1 MPRKQKRRSNGEGTV
16 RQRADGRYEAREA
29 ASIVNNVPFKPRS
42 FYGATAEEARE
53 KRTAALALTSSG
65 ITLDA
70 QKTTLGTYID
80 RWLEQGQADWR
91 PNTVLAYRH
100 ELGLAT
106 PIWSLMLADVQP
118 QSIKRLY
125 TLLRKAGTS
134 ATMLAKVHSKLKSV
148 MKEAVID
155 GLLPANP
162 LDRMRAPKAPESNV
176 DFWTE
181 SQLLGFLRGV
191 PEDDPAYAMFYVF
204 AFTGLR
210 RGELIGLH
218 WTDLKVWSDGSG
230 VLQVDRSVVAVQGSG
245 FAVMP
250 PKTEKGRRAVSIT
263 SDVVDVLNRQ
273 RAYVNAQRDKKG
285 ALWQGTPAI
294 FPSQVGTYFD
304 PRNTNRLFAK
314 WQEHVGVQRIR
325 VHDLRHTHASILIAN
340 GRDAG
345 VVADRLGHENVAFT
359 MNRYRHLFARQKRG
373 AAFGMS
379 DLVHAD
385 QLDRETLPR
394 DFRPN

>member
-1 MPRKQKRRSNGEGTV
+1 
-16 RQRADGRYEAREA
+16 
-29 ASIVNNVPFKPRS
+29 
-42 FYGATAEEARE
+42 
-53 KRTAALALTSSG
+53 
-65 ITLDA
+65 
-70 QKTTLGTYID
+70 
-80 RWLEQGQADWR
+80 
-91 PNTVLAYRH
+91 
-100 ELGLAT
+100 
-106 PIWSLMLADVQP
+106 MLAGVQP
-118 QSIKRLY
+118 QSIKGLY
-125 TLLRKAGTS
+125 ALLRSSGTS
-134 ATMLAKVHSKLKSV
+134 ATMVASVHSKLKSV

-162 LDRMRAPKAPESNV
+162 LDRMRAPKAPESTV

-191 PEDDPAYAMFYVF
+191 PEDDPAYAMFYVL

-210 RGELIGLH
+210 RGELLGLH

-230 VLQVDRSVVAVQGSG
+230 VLQVDRSVVAVQGYG
-245 FAVMP
+245 VAVMP
-250 PKTEKGRRAVSIT
+250 PKTEKGRRAVTIT

-273 RAYVNAQRDKKG
+273 RAYVDAQCHRKG

-304 PRNTNRLFAK
+304 PRNTNRLFDK
-314 WQEHVGVQRIR
+314 WQEHVGVRRIR

-340 GRDAG
+340 GHDAG
-345 VVADRLGHENVAFT
+345 VVADRLGRENVAFT
-359 MNRYRHLFARQKRG
+359 LRRYRHLFARQKRG

-394 DFRPN
+394 ELRPN